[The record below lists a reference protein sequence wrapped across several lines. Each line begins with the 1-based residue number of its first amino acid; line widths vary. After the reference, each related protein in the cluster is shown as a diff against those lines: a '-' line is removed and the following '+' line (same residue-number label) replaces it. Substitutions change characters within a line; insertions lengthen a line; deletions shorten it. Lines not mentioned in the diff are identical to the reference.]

1 MTSHAAPGL
10 DATVVRLLRRRVGEQ
25 LSEQKQRYARAGTPL
40 TGVADEKQLA
50 QTLIAE
56 AVTDHAATQLAEH
69 AIVIDTDVQHDLRRA
84 VFAGMFQAGGLQRFL
99 DDDTVENVNIIGAD
113 RVFLKFADGRKERG
127 APAAADDD
135 ALVDMVRRMAEHQGL
150 TSRPWDPTNPFLRLR
165 LDDGSRL
172 AAIGWV
178 CARPTVS
185 IRRNRYPRIRLD
197 DLFANRTCT
206 RQVADFLAAA
216 VRARLTIAVAGDQA
230 VGKTTLLRALIRE
243 IPATE
248 RIFTVEAS
256 LELDVEALGA
266 HDDVVALE
274 ARSAYG
280 DQLGEVTLTDLVRE
294 TLIQDA
300 SRVIVGECRGPE
312 IIALLNATLGGSGGS
327 MTTVHAK
334 TPRGVFNRIANFA
347 AQAEE
352 RLSAETAHMLA
363 AEALELVVFLR
374 AVRDPDG
381 TRRRVISDVL
391 QVDGYDRIV
400 QASTVFGWDQ
410 VTGQAEPT
418 EAQPSMLDALVD
430 AGYRPDYPYRDLA
443 LPARN
448 GWGAG

>member
-1 MTSHAAPGL
+1 MTTQHSSPAL
-10 DATVVRLLRRRVGEQ
+10 DAGLVRHLRRTVGEQ
-25 LSEQKQRYARAGTPL
+25 LTEQKQRFARAGTPL
-40 TGVADEKQLA
+40 GTLADEKQLA
-50 QTLIAE
+50 HTLISE
-56 AVTDHAATQLAEH
+56 AVADYAATQLAER
-69 AIVIDTDVQHDLRRA
+69 AAVVDTDLQAQLRRA

-99 DDDTVENVNIIGAD
+99 DDETVENVNIIGAD
-113 RVFLKFADGRKERG
+113 HTFLKFADGRKERG

-135 ALVDMVRRMAEHQGL
+135 ALIDMVRRMAENQGL

-172 AAIGWV
+172 AAINWV

-185 IRRNRYPRIRLD
+185 IRRNRYPRISLD
-197 DLFANRTCT
+197 DLVANGTCSA
-206 RQVADFLAAA
+206 QVAAFLAAA

-243 IPATE
+243 IPPEE

-256 LELDVEALGA
+256 LELDVASLGR
-266 HDDVVALE
+266 HGDVVALE

-334 TPRGVFNRIANFA
+334 TARGVFNRIANFA

-352 RLSAETAHMLA
+352 RLSADTAHMLA

-374 AVRDPDG
+374 VVREG
-381 TRRRVISDVL
+381 NGGRRRVISDVL

-400 QASTVFGWDQ
+400 QASTLFAFDQ
-410 VTGQAEPT
+410 ASGQAEPT
-418 EAQPSMLDALVD
+418 EAQPAYLDQLAEF
-430 AGYRPDYPYRDLA
+430 GYRPYDYAGTVD
-443 LPARN
+443 
-448 GWGAG
+448 GWSA